1 MEGNPFSQKIDNP
14 FELTPTINNIDD
26 IIAKNYPDGLEAEM
40 DKMVARDISQQ
51 KRDVEFN
58 DKFNKKYADV
68 IGMMEEGEEF
78 REKVGLK
85 RRGDMDK
92 AIKKATKDLS
102 KFLEEQI
109 DRKYELKRGILK
121 QQRDKELRRIK
132 KEIDANKGDV
142 SLQKRTVEQEL
153 ERVKGEL
160 AQMKGDF
167 PS

>member
-14 FELTPTINNIDD
+14 FELNPTINNIDD
-26 IIAKNYPDGLEAEM
+26 IIAQNYPDGLEAEM
-40 DKMVARDISQQ
+40 EKMVARDISQQ

-58 DKFNKKYADV
+58 EEFNKKFAGV

-102 KFLEEQI
+102 K
-109 DRKYELKRGILK
+109 ILK
-121 QQRDKELRRIK
+121 QQRDKELKRIK
-132 KEIDANKGDV
+132 KEIDANKGNV

-160 AQMKGDF
+160 AQMKGDV